1 MFIKGTQLVGIKTW
15 SESLGFDTHSSTFS
29 PSQTYNLHSG
39 ETFWDM
45 EGHRAG
51 GVLLVSLSG
60 EIRVQG
66 LG

>member
-1 MFIKGTQLVGIKTW
+1 LFIKGTQLVGIKTW